1 MQQILRTVGEHVVL
15 FVERLGFFLCG
26 TLVRSHALFDALLLG
41 LCIVGGNQPFLVFFL
56 QLGGFGLQ
64 VLLFL
69 GPAFLCFLGL
79 FLQGCALVQEKVAL
93 CQHGFNL
100 HISDIA

>member
-1 MQQILRTVGEHVVL
+1 M
-15 FVERLGFFLCG
+15 
-26 TLVRSHALFDALLLG
+26 
-41 LCIVGGNQPFLVFFL
+41 
-56 QLGGFGLQ
+56 LGGFGLQ